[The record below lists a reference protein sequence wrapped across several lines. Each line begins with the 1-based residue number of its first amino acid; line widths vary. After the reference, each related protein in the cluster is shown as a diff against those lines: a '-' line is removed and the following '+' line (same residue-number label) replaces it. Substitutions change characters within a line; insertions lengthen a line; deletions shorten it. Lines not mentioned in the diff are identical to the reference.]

1 MYVNKVKFYS
11 EYDLAC
17 GWNLEKIVEKV
28 NEDDIDRLWT
38 INDVIEFY
46 NILRYIRI
54 QRFAKYIEQQ
64 TAINCEE
71 YEKKIHQKIG
81 RFIGTHKGDFIKL
94 YDDLDITDTEDF
106 LDIIEKYSLY
116 KEICEDDFQAFLE
129 KKHVHIYNVL
139 KFKRITE
146 IFDSSIKEKIKSD
159 PKNVETIISKF
170 LGESNLYLP
179 PSLTEEEIL
188 QLLEEYIDSSKA
200 NINILRNIIAFPT
213 GKGLTIP
220 DKIKLHAERKEKRE
234 TEKFFSEGT
243 GFETSVTISYLTDL
257 DEAIVFNGD
266 GSTIDIKVSRKW
278 IEANIDYPTLWNNF
292 IHLFGIVDDK
302 FRLTICAKKND
313 MTAFESLLRP
323 VGDHLYSTSF
333 SFDFREMYADAVI
346 QSYIRILSSL
356 NVRIED
362 LIEWFFCE
370 YLRDE
375 FQINNFIVKMPS
387 EFSSYFEKCRAV
399 LPEID
404 RIFKQYNV
412 LIEEG
417 EIDQE
422 LIQMS
427 SSSVKS
433 NGIKSFIEKKYAY
446 PLNGW
451 YQTASYLLFS
461 DQSGIFYIPTKK
473 EFRNFLDLIIK
484 DSVTKQDFK
493 DYQVQKMQWLF
504 ENGLIYEDK
513 DGFIKV
519 FDVKSV
525 YILKELY
532 YNDVLN
538 YWHYPEAI
546 RTVIDEMES
555 RGIVTFESTLLS
567 RNEQDYLDFYLN
579 KSKFTNGYD
588 LRNSYLHGTNVYDEK
603 QHQADYYS
611 ILKLL
616 IIIVIKI
623 NDDLCLKEDLLTH

>member
-1 MYVNKVKFYS
+1 
-11 EYDLAC
+11 
-17 GWNLEKIVEKV
+17 
-28 NEDDIDRLWT
+28 
-38 INDVIEFY
+38 
-46 NILRYIRI
+46 
-54 QRFAKYIEQQ
+54 
-64 TAINCEE
+64 
-71 YEKKIHQKIG
+71 
-81 RFIGTHKGDFIKL
+81 
-94 YDDLDITDTEDF
+94 
-106 LDIIEKYSLY
+106 
-116 KEICEDDFQAFLE
+116 
-129 KKHVHIYNVL
+129 
-139 KFKRITE
+139 
-146 IFDSSIKEKIKSD
+146 
-159 PKNVETIISKF
+159 
-170 LGESNLYLP
+170 
-179 PSLTEEEIL
+179 
-188 QLLEEYIDSSKA
+188 
-200 NINILRNIIAFPT
+200 
-213 GKGLTIP
+213 
-220 DKIKLHAERKEKRE
+220 
-234 TEKFFSEGT
+234 
-243 GFETSVTISYLTDL
+243 
-257 DEAIVFNGD
+257 
-266 GSTIDIKVSRKW
+266 
-278 IEANIDYPTLWNNF
+278 
-292 IHLFGIVDDK
+292 
-302 FRLTICAKKND
+302 

-473 EFRNFLDLIIK
+473 EFRNFLDVIIK

-588 LRNSYLHGTNVYDEK
+588 LRNSYLHGTNVYDEN